1 MKDLYA
7 TGGRAADPPVAV
19 SATRPQK
26 LTVAPAPAAPNAL
39 SRGDLDAAAHGK
51 PRARRFAA
59 SALQSGKAQTTS
71 DLRRLIGEKLRDVD
85 GRQLGR
91 VRMVVSDQNLLGGW
105 VVVEEGRGG
114 RRYYLPADRVDGGT
128 GGAWTALH
136 REQVLATTTIVPNGR
151 LTATSERLLR
161 RHYAPTVIDRR
172 HYSELIARE
181 RLVRRARTSSVVHRA
196 SQRLS

>member
-7 TGGRAADPPVAV
+7 TGVRAADPPVAV

-26 LTVAPAPAAPNAL
+26 HTVVPTPAAPVAL
-39 SRGDLDAAAHGK
+39 SRGDIDAAHHGK

-91 VRMVVSDQNLLGGW
+91 VRMVVADQSLAGGW

-128 GGAWTALH
+128 GGAWTSLH
-136 REQVLATTTIVPNGR
+136 REQVLATTTIVNGR
-151 LTATSERLLR
+151 LTETSERLLR
-161 RHYAPTVIDRR
+161 QHYAPTVTDRR

-181 RLVRRARTSSVVHRA
+181 RLVRRARASSVVQRA
-196 SQRLS
+196 PQRLS